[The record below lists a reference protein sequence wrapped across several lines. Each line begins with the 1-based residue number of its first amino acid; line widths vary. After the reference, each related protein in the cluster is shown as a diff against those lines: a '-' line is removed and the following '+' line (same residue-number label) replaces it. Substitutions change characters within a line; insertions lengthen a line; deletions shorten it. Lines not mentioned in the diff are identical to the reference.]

1 MISMYKTI
9 LSEAGL
15 HCRLQ
20 YRSNMMLFIK
30 VIFLF
35 AIFSNV
41 NCTLLF
47 QRGNLFFEPHE
58 SMMAII
64 LNQHPIDYE
73 TGLKEESNKGDEDPR
88 IRLLRKRG
96 MRTEGKIRKICNIL
110 FPLWNFS

>member
-1 MISMYKTI
+1 
-9 LSEAGL
+9 
-15 HCRLQ
+15 
-20 YRSNMMLFIK
+20 MLIK

-47 QRGNLFFEPHE
+47 QRDNLFFEPHE

-73 TGLKEESNKGDEDPR
+73 TGLKEESNKRDEDPR
-88 IRLLRKRG
+88 IRLLRKRE
-96 MRTEGKIRKICNIL
+96 MRTGEKYVRFATYYFRFEIFLNSLTR
-110 FPLWNFS
+110 